1 MNYRFTWSMLVSILL
16 VSQAVYADPTPDA
29 LTARVDEVFAEW
41 NKTNAPG
48 CGVAVSRSGA
58 LIYERGFGMANLELG
73 VPITPASIFP
83 AASISKQFTAL
94 SILLLAQRGQLSLDD
109 PVWKF
114 IPDWADREHR
124 ITIRHLLTHTSGMR

>member
-1 MNYRFTWSMLVSILL
+1 MAMNYRFTWLMLVLIFLM
-16 VSQAVYADPTPDA
+16 SQAAYADPTPDA

-41 NKTNAPG
+41 NETNAPG
-48 CGVAVSRSGA
+48 CGVAVSRNGT

-114 IPDWADREHR
+114 IPD
-124 ITIRHLLTHTSGMR
+124 

>member
-1 MNYRFTWSMLVSILL
+1 MAMNYKFTWLMLALILL
-16 VSQAVYADPTPDA
+16 VSQIASADPAPDA
-29 LTARVDEVFAEW
+29 LAARMDKVFAEW

-48 CGVAVSRSGA
+48 CGAAVSRNGS

-83 AASISKQFTAL
+83 AASISKQFTAM

-114 IPDWADREHR
+114 IPDW
-124 ITIRHLLTHTSGMR
+124 